1 MEFIKGKEWLRR
13 ARTIDLLIWEKQQE
27 IEAYESTL
35 ACAGVKYDRQ
45 NVITSPQ
52 NHFEMVMCDIAE
64 CFEQIKKLNET
75 KIIILR
81 EINQKLDSLGECPE
95 RYVLRA
101 FYVNGLSMSEI
112 AKRINYDEKYCYELR
127 KKGIEAL

>member
-13 ARTIDLLIWEKQQE
+13 ARTLDLLIWEKELE
-27 IEAYESTL
+27 IKAYESCL
-35 ACAGVKYDRQ
+35 ECAGIQYDKQ
-45 NVITSPQ
+45 NVVTTPE
-52 NHFEMVMCDIAE
+52 NHFEKVMCDIAD
-64 CFEQIKKLNET
+64 CFEQIKKLNEQKAT
-75 KIIILR
+75 ILR
-81 EINQKLDSLGECPE
+81 EINKKLDELGECPE